1 MNPAAAGFCR
11 FLPPH
16 AGCTVAD
23 EPPPIDGLTA
33 IQVHAVAAILSSSSL
48 KDAAE
53 VAGVPYRTLWGWL
66 REPRFAQYLAVS
78 KRMILDSS
86 AGRVVDLVG
95 KALDALEGV
104 LAGDNVPAKVRA
116 AAIVLQT
123 AYNVSSL
130 KDLEAQVLQLR
141 LDREAEAAERAAQ
154 LERGREARETPL
166 TPVPDAADAER
177 GPLPAEPGSGPDPDG
192 P

>member
-11 FLPPH
+11 FLPLY
-16 AGCTVAD
+16 AGSTVAD

-33 IQVHAVAAILSSSSL
+33 LQVHAVAAILSSPSL

-95 KALDALEGV
+95 KALEALESV

-141 LDREAEAAERAAQ
+141 IDREAEAAARAAQ
-154 LERGREARETPL
+154 LERARETPL
-166 TPVPDAADAER
+166 TPVPDAADAEQR
-177 GPLPAEPGSGPDPDG
+177 ANPAEPGAGEHPDG